1 MKQIYFWTS
10 IVLMTCIY
18 SCSLSPE
25 DYEKEIQDAV
35 KFHIA
40 GADYVIELAQ
50 NPLFLVGAVFSSSS
64 LEEWFDEMEAEFD
77 ELYINDDLT
86 YLQVLER
93 VSKNDQSR
101 FQKDAKE
108 ILKHYKRLRIS
119 LSDYTK
125 SSIRDDYESWK
136 FKEQHSNIEF
146 LFEFEYLD
154 TGNFIWSCS
163 PIEKSYEEY
172 ISDHV
177 E

>member
-1 MKQIYFWTS
+1 MKQVYYWAS
-10 IVLMTCIY
+10 IALVMCIY

-40 GADYVIELAQ
+40 GADYIIELAQ
-50 NPLFLVGAVFSSSS
+50 NPLFLVGAVFSSNS
-64 LEEWFDEMEAEFD
+64 LEEWFGELETEFN
-77 ELYINDDLT
+77 ELYINGDLT
-86 YLQVLER
+86 YQQVLER
-93 VSKNDQSR
+93 VSKNDRSR
-101 FQKDAKE
+101 FQKNAEE
-108 ILKHYKRLRIS
+108 ILKHYKALRIS

-125 SSIRDDYESWK
+125 SSTRDDYECWK
-136 FKEQHSNIEF
+136 FREQHSNIEF

-163 PIEKSYEEY
+163 PIEKSYEKY